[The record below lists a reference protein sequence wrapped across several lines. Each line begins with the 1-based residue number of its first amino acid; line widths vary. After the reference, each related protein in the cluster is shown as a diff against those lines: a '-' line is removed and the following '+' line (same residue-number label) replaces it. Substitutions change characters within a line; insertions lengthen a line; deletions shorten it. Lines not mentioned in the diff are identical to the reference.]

1 MDKFRRTFSIAL
13 LSLVFAL
20 CSCVNTDVEQEVQDW
35 ADEQARSETKRPK
48 CTIRI
53 DSSGRCA
60 TH

>member
-1 MDKFRRTFSIAL
+1 MDKFKITFSSVL
-13 LSLVFAL
+13 LTFILAL
-20 CSCVNTDVEQEVQDW
+20 CACMNTGVEREVQDW
-35 ADEQARSETKRPK
+35 ADEQARSEIERPK